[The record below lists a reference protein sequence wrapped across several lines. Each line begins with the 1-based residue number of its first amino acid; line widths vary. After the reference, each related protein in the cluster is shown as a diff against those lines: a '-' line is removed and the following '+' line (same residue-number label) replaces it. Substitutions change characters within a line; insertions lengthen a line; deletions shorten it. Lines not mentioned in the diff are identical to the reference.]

1 MKCISTSSH
10 PLPLIF
16 ANKRRKKK
24 GVLKKETHSFLI
36 GSPVTLTSCGQCR
49 RECLGLSHSTVWN
62 PLQGNAGEMVL
73 VKAGIHTTEA
83 LNAGLMSFTP
93 LCIGACWPSPGPR
106 HQSLLRVSLAL
117 LLLGRCTSVYSWPG
131 LPQQKSSS
139 L

>member
-36 GSPVTLTSCGQCR
+36 GSPVTLTSRGQCR

-62 PLQGNAGEMVL
+62 PLQGNAGVMVL

-83 LNAGLMSFTP
+83 LNAGSDVLHTS
-93 LCIGACWPSPGPR
+93 LYWCLLAKPR
-106 HQSLLRVSLAL
+106 PKASVLA
-117 LLLGRCTSVYSWPG
+117 
-131 LPQQKSSS
+131 
-139 L
+139 